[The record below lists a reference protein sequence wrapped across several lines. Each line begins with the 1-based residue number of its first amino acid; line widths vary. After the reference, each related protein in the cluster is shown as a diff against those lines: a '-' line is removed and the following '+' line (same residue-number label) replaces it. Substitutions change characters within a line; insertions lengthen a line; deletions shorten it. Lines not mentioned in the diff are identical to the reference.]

1 MKKLTI
7 LIDMDDTLEDLLG
20 AWVSYLNTQYGT
32 NVHKEDIRQWD
43 ISVAFPSLSKTQ
55 VYEPILL
62 DDFWKTVQ
70 PKDGAVEVVQKLIS
84 DGHRIYVV
92 TASAYETLRTKM
104 EDVLFRYFSFLS
116 WGDVIIASCK
126 QMIKGDILIDDGVHN
141 LLGGEYT
148 GVLMDALTMLTSIM
162 RTWELSVS
170 TLGMKSTRWSK
181 KSQRKAGNA
190 YACTLFNRMSQ
201 VRDIE
206 KEIG

>member
-32 NVHKEDIRQWD
+32 NVDKEDIRQWD

-116 WGDVIIASCK
+116 WGDVIITSCK

-148 GVLMDALTMLTSIM
+148 GVLMDAPHNADFHNEDVGIVRVHSWDEIYKVVV
-162 RTWELSVS
+162 EIA
-170 TLGMKSTRWSK
+170 K
-181 KSQRKAGNA
+181 KG
-190 YACTLFNRMSQ
+190 
-201 VRDIE
+201 
-206 KEIG
+206 G

>member
-70 PKDGAVEVVQKLIS
+70 PKDGAVEIVQELIS

-104 EDVLFRYFSFLS
+104 EDVLFRYFSLQLQLHLS
-116 WGDVIIASCK
+116 FFRHLHIRRPEH
-126 QMIKGDILIDDGVHN
+126 LIFHPF
-141 LLGGEYT
+141 E
-148 GVLMDALTMLTSIM
+148 
-162 RTWELSVS
+162 
-170 TLGMKSTRWSK
+170 
-181 KSQRKAGNA
+181 
-190 YACTLFNRMSQ
+190 
-201 VRDIE
+201 
-206 KEIG
+206 

>member
-20 AWVSYLNTQYGT
+20 AWVSYLNSQYGT
-32 NVHKEDIRQWD
+32 NVHKEDVRQWD

-55 VYEPILL
+55 AYEPILL
-62 DDFWKTVQ
+62 DDFWKTVKL
-70 PKDGAVEVVQKLIS
+70 KDGAVEIVQKLID

-104 EDVLFRYFSFLS
+104 EDVLFRYFPFLS

-148 GVLMDALTMLTSIM
+148 GVLMDSPH
-162 RTWELSVS
+162 
-170 TLGMKSTRWSK
+170 
-181 KSQRKAGNA
+181 NA
-190 YACTLFNRMSQ
+190 DFHNEDVGI
-201 VRDIE
+201 VRVHSWGEIYKVV
-206 KEIG
+206 KEIAKKGG